1 MLGARRHPAVEPSGI
16 GVNVVLQEVSMG
28 LQLWNGADRG
38 DLAERLQ
45 SWWNGAD
52 VQDRVVVVGLS
63 DGQLQTLEQKL
74 GTEGAGVYRG
84 SAGMA
89 VEWLPRSA
97 IEFQQRQQKEHHEL
111 LLILQEALI
120 KIADTDTDLAS
131 RLAARAYVNLKTDPN
146 GQRRYDGLLHRFTG
160 VLHRRP
166 KEPVE
171 AAPPSAPENS

>member
-1 MLGARRHPAVEPSGI
+1 
-16 GVNVVLQEVSMG
+16 MG
-28 LQLWNGADRG
+28 LQLWNGADGG
-38 DLAERLQ
+38 DLAERLK

-52 VQDRVVVVGLS
+52 VHDRVVVVGLS
-63 DGQLQTLEQKL
+63 DGQLQMLEQKL
-74 GTEGAGVYRG
+74 GTEAAGVYRG
-84 SAGMA
+84 SSGIA
-89 VEWLPRSA
+89 VEWLPRSD

-131 RLAARAYVNLKTDPN
+131 RLAARVYVNLKTDPN

-171 AAPPSAPENS
+171 TAPPLASENS